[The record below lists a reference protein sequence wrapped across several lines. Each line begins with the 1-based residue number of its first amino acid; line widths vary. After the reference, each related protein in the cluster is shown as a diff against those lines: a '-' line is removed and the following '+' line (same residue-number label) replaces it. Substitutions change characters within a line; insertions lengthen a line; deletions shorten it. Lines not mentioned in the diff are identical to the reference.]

1 MKNKVFKSLE
11 DIYLEDVRK
20 SPNEGIDSVEVY
32 PIDDLNGFETG
43 DEYEINPTSTI
54 YHQDKEQENSNINLR
69 PDGEEIVNRHLSNLA
84 TELVESG
91 ICSPDEV
98 ELIARDSYDSFLK
111 ILKWKQE

>member
-11 DIYLEDVRK
+11 DIYLEDIRK
-20 SPNEGIDSVEVY
+20 NPESVNTVEVY
-32 PIDDLNGFETG
+32 PIDDLNGFETD
-43 DEYEINPTSTI
+43 DEYEMDSTSEI
-54 YHQDKEQENSNINLR
+54 YSQDNEPESSNINLR

-84 TELVESG
+84 TELVEHG

-98 ELIARDSYDSFLK
+98 EAIARDSYDSFLK